1 MFRIAVLFLFCGC
14 VFAKYEIYDGHA
26 LYKVNIESEIHAE
39 VLNNLES
46 KHNLDF
52 WQRAAPGYDAVVLVP
67 KQYRFLLDIAL
78 LFNGIKFKVEVDN
91 VKPFLDEENHL
102 LTEASRRNSG
112 IGRNGA
118 LTFNKIHSYEEVDLF
133 LEILARLYP
142 NLVTVV
148 NAGRSFQRRN
158 IKYIKIST
166 TDFKDHRKPVIFVQS
181 LLHARDWVTLPASLY
196 TIHKL
201 IIDITERDLVEKIDW
216 IILPI
221 ANPDG
226 YVASR
231 RNERFWHKNRAT
243 SYSFLT
249 ICRGVDLNRNFGFDW
264 GNTSS
269 NFACSEVFHGRR
281 AFSEP
286 ETRIIKTILDQ
297 YVRRM
302 EMFIDIHSFGS
313 MILYGYGTGEL
324 PANALTLQVA
334 GVNMAQ
340 AIDSVK
346 RPYNKDYTV
355 GNFALVL
362 NKASGTCS
370 DYAQAIGVPLAYT
383 FKLPGFRFGFDTAL
397 GFLVHPDFIEQAG
410 IETWEGIKSGAQF
423 VLRVV
428 GQA

>member
-1 MFRIAVLFLFCGC
+1 MAVIMLS
-14 VFAKYEIYDGHA
+14 
-26 LYKVNIESEIHAE
+26 ESEIHAE

-78 LFNGIKFKVEVDN
+78 LFNGIKFKVQVDN

-118 LTFNKIHSYEEVDLF
+118 LTFNKIHSYEE
-133 LEILARLYP
+133 
-142 NLVTVV
+142 
-148 NAGRSFQRRN
+148 
-158 IKYIKIST
+158 
-166 TDFKDHRKPVIFVQS
+166 DHRKPVIFVQS

-201 IIDITERDLVEKIDW
+201 VIDITERDLVEKIDW

-231 RNERFWHKNRAT
+231 RNLLFPEHLQRRGLEQKFRFR
-243 SYSFLT
+243 L
-249 ICRGVDLNRNFGFDW
+249 G
-264 GNTSS
+264 